1 MIRTFLAFAVL
12 TACVSVPLGAQAPA
26 RPRLLGISQIVVRA
40 HDLTASRHFYGDLLG
55 FDEAFTVLKDGSAAV
70 QSGLPAEKV
79 SEIFFKVNDRQYIV
93 VMPESSASEPR
104 YVRYAVQTDDAE
116 AMRVF
121 LKSLGYSVPSA
132 IHKTPIYDVG
142 FDLTDPDG
150 IPIQIVQFTPES
162 LMVQNVGKFL
172 SSKRLS
178 NRILH
183 TGFSVAKP
191 ETVKF
196 YLNGFSVREFW
207 RADPSMTA
215 PAASET
221 ARKTAS
227 TAKEAGS
234 LLASLSNLRLPE
246 GDDYVE
252 WSFIRPRGD
261 IPAQPTRT
269 GGHIALETQ
278 EMAKTIAA
286 IEALPAFRDYNRQHE
301 AHVGI
306 NHKWQGNFFDPDG
319 TRTEFME
326 PGTADGLPSPMSHAP
341 YF

>member
-1 MIRTFLAFAVL
+1 MKREFLALVALAAFG
-12 TACVSVPLGAQAPA
+12 SVPLTAQGPQ

-40 HDLTASRHFYGDLLG
+40 HDLNASRHFYEDLLG
-55 FDEAFTVLKDGSAAV
+55 FDEAFTVLKDGSASV
-70 QSGLPAEKV
+70 RSGLPAEQV

-104 YVRYAVQTDDAE
+104 LVRYAVQTDDAE
-116 AMRVF
+116 AMRLF

-132 IHKTPIYDVG
+132 VHKTSIYDVG
-142 FDLTDPDG
+142 FDLADPDG
-150 IPIQIVQFTPES
+150 LPMQIVQFTPES
-162 LMVQNVGKFL
+162 LTVQNVGKFL
-172 SSKRLS
+172 SSRRLS

-196 YLNGFSVREFW
+196 YQNGFSVREFW

-221 ARKTAS
+221 ARKTAAS
-227 TAKEAGS
+227 AATGP
-234 LLASLSNLRLPE
+234 LLASLSNLKLPE

-252 WSFIRPRGD
+252 WSFLRSRAGA
-261 IPAQPTRT
+261 PAQPTRT

-278 EMAKTIAA
+278 DMAKTIAA
-286 IEALPAFRDYNRQHE
+286 IEALPAFRNYNRQHE
-301 AHVGI
+301 AHVGV

>member
-1 MIRTFLAFAVL
+1 
-12 TACVSVPLGAQAPA
+12 
-26 RPRLLGISQIVVRA
+26 
-40 HDLTASRHFYGDLLG
+40 
-55 FDEAFTVLKDGSAAV
+55 
-70 QSGLPAEKV
+70 
-79 SEIFFKVNDRQYIV
+79 
-93 VMPESSASEPR
+93 MPESSASEPR

-132 IHKTPIYDVG
+132 IRKTPIYDVG

-150 IPIQIVQFTPES
+150 MPIQIVQFTPES

-234 LLASLSNLRLPE
+234 LLASLSNLKLPE